1 MATTAA
7 PRTFTIEYA
16 NVDVP
21 IPLDAVPLRHFLSFR
36 TQESNGLHPS
46 IFRCGGTVEY
56 LVL

>member
-46 IFRCGGTVEY
+46 IFR
-56 LVL
+56 